1 MEHNLKEI
9 LDKAEQEKQKQKA
22 FDIADM
28 VLAAEGQNNA
38 EKFYNAAKDMESRDS
53 DISDVLKGLGDAT
66 AMVNEIAD
74 FALGQSKEEA
84 IKKTEDL

>member
-9 LDKAEQEKQKQKA
+9 LDKAEQEKQKA

-28 VLAAEGQNNA
+28 VLAAKGQNNA
-38 EKFYNAAKDMESRDS
+38 EKFYNTVKDMESKGS
-53 DISDVLKGLGDAT
+53 VSDVLKGLGDAT

-74 FALGQSKEEA
+74 FALGQSKDEA
-84 IKKTEDL
+84 TQKTEDL